1 MRGKVPLHKRANAA
15 EQAASRMWLTGESA
29 RLQPRIVVALGAL
42 AAQTLFGN
50 TFSITRERGRRR
62 RLGRASRIRMR

>member
-1 MRGKVPLHKRANAA
+1 MWLAA
-15 EQAASRMWLTGESA
+15 ELA

-50 TFSITRERGRRR
+50 TFSSTRERSRRR